1 MHLNP
6 NLLILP
12 LTLVLSRFSHV
23 QLFVTP
29 WAVAYQA
36 PPGKNT
42 ALGYHAPL
50 QGIFPT
56 QGWSPHLFMSPAPAG
71 RLFTASVTGVVG
83 GPPPIHVCVCV
94 CVCVLV
100 TRSCLT
106 LHDLLDCDRQPSLPM
121 GFPRQGYWSG
131 QLHPSP
137 GDLPD
142 PRIKPRSPALQAD
155 SLLSEPPG
163 KPPAP
168 TW

>member
-1 MHLNP
+1 MLQLNP

-12 LTLVLSRFSHV
+12 PTLVLSRFSHV

-29 WAVAYQA
+29 WAVAHQA

-42 ALGYHAPL
+42 ALGYHALL

-56 QGWSPHLFMSPAPAG
+56 QGWSPHLFMSPALAG

-83 GPPPIHVCVCV
+83 GPPPTRVCA
-94 CVCVLV
+94 LV

-106 LHDLLDCDRQPSLPM
+106 LRDPLDCDRQPSLPM

-131 QLHPSP
+131 QLYPSP
-137 GDLPD
+137 RNLPD
-142 PRIKPRSPALQAD
+142 PRIKSRSPALQAD
-155 SLLSEPPG
+155 SLLSEPAR
-163 KPPAP
+163 KPPAR